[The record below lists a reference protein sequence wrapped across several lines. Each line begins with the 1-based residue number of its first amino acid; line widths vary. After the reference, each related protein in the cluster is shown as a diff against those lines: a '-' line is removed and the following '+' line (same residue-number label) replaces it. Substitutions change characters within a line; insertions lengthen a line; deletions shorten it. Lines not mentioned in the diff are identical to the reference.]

1 MDNKNQVMEPLIIMT
16 RERSSMA
23 STWEDHLCLCR
34 IGDRWM
40 LGEYGYNWAVSVY
53 DLPENKLE
61 RENDE
66 LYIPEE
72 WEGHKVLGI
81 SECEYIETDELV
93 SNGNYVE
100 FDSNSLDKAIQ
111 FAVDYEWVKYEG
123 FHEAMDKLK
132 FIVDTT
138 DSKSPTTK

>member
-1 MDNKNQVMEPLIIMT
+1 MDKTNQVMEPLILLT
-16 RERSSMA
+16 KERSSMA
-23 STWEDHLCLCR
+23 STWDDHLCLCL

-40 LGEYGYNWAVSVY
+40 LGEYCYNWAVSVY

-81 SECEYIETDELV
+81 SEWYIVTDELV
-93 SNGNYVE
+93 SNGDYVE
-100 FDSNSLDKAIQ
+100 FDPKSLDKAIQ
-111 FAVDYEWVKYEG
+111 FATDYEWVKCEG
-123 FHEAMDKLK
+123 FREAMEKLK
-132 FIVDTT
+132 LIV
-138 DSKSPTTK
+138 SQ